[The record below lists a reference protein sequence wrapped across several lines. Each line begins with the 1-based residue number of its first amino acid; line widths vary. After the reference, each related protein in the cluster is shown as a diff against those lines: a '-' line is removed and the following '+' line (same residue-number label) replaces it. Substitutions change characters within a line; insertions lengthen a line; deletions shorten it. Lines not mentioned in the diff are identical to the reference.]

1 MTREDESMEPGAG
14 RLLGNYESLCMAA
27 DSVSTRIGELEST
40 LGSLDSDI
48 DRAEAM
54 GMDPVEVGNMCKCRN
69 SLDNTILDLQV
80 ELNRLE
86 GLILSARREMLL
98 RE

>member
-1 MTREDESMEPGAG
+1 MKREDEGMEPTAG
-14 RLLGNYESLCMAA
+14 RLLENYESLCMAA

-40 LGSLDSDI
+40 LGSFDSDI

-54 GMDPVEVGNMCKCRN
+54 GMDPVEIGNMCRCRN
-69 SLDNTILDLQV
+69 SLDNAILDLQV